1 MAFGCWIHCLVS
13 KLEMGIP
20 AGSRWLVFGRALF
33 GFLSSMFAFCGIFLM
48 PLSLAVV
55 LYYSQPIWAS
65 ILNYFFNSEPLSALQ
80 IASILS
86 SMVGVIFLSYP

>member
-1 MAFGCWIHCLVS
+1 MALGCWIHCLVS
-13 KLEMGIP
+13 KIGMGIP
-20 AGSRWLVFGRALF
+20 AGSRLLVFGRAFF
-33 GFLSSMFAFCGIFLM
+33 GFTSSMLCFWGVFLM